1 MKKLIMSLSLA
12 LMSLSSSS
20 QSVTRTNLQ
29 ENSDSLICL
38 PKKILTLMVRDI
50 NKFDAMITKNKILTD
65 SISIQKISLTK
76 QDDLLTEYKRKNNIL
91 VSTVD
96 ELKLIDES
104 NQRAIEALNTKN
116 KRYKKQRNIFKISL
130 GLSLMYIAISSW

>member
-1 MKKLIMSLSLA
+1 
-12 LMSLSSSS
+12 
-20 QSVTRTNLQ
+20 
-29 ENSDSLICL
+29 
-38 PKKILTLMVRDI
+38 MVRDI

>member
-1 MKKLIMSLSLA
+1 MSLSLA

-50 NKFDAMITKNKILTD
+50 NKFDAEKIKTKILTD
-65 SISIQKISLTK
+65 SINIQKISLIK
-76 QDDLLTEYKRKNNIL
+76 QDDLLTEYKRKNNVL

-104 NQRAIEALNTKN
+104 NQRTIEAITTKN

>member
-1 MKKLIMSLSLA
+1 
-12 LMSLSSSS
+12 
-20 QSVTRTNLQ
+20 
-29 ENSDSLICL
+29 
-38 PKKILTLMVRDI
+38 MVRDL
-50 NKFDAMITKNKILTD
+50 NKFDAEKLKTKILTD
-65 SISIQKISLTK
+65 SISIQQISLKK

-104 NQRAIEALNTKN
+104 NQRAIEVLNTKN

>member
-1 MKKLIMSLSLA
+1 
-12 LMSLSSSS
+12 
-20 QSVTRTNLQ
+20 
-29 ENSDSLICL
+29 
-38 PKKILTLMVRDI
+38 MVRDI
-50 NKFDAMITKNKILTD
+50 NKFDAEKIKTKILTD
-65 SISIQKISLTK
+65 SINIQKISLIK
-76 QDDLLTEYKRKNNIL
+76 QDDLLTEYKRKNNVL

-104 NQRAIEALNTKN
+104 NQRTIEAISTKN

>member
-1 MKKLIMSLSLA
+1 
-12 LMSLSSSS
+12 
-20 QSVTRTNLQ
+20 
-29 ENSDSLICL
+29 
-38 PKKILTLMVRDI
+38 MVRDI
-50 NKFDAMITKNKILTD
+50 NKFDAEKIKTKILTD
-65 SISIQKISLTK
+65 SINIQKISLIK
-76 QDDLLTEYKRKNNIL
+76 QDDLLTEYKRKNNVL

-104 NQRAIEALNTKN
+104 NQRTIEAITTKN